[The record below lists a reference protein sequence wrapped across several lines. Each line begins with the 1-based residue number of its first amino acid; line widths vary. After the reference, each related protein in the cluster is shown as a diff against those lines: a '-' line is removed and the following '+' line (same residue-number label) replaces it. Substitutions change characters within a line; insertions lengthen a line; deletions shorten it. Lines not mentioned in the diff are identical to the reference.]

1 MPRRTVAL
9 AVAAPILLAGVLLT
23 GCTSTVSLQPAENA
37 NEPACA
43 DVTVRLPD
51 SVDGQPRRW
60 TDAQATGAW
69 GDPASVIITCG
80 VPELGPTTL
89 PCQSVNGV
97 DWVIDE
103 SDAPRYR
110 VPWAD
115 LLRKVF
121 AIDVQEC
128 PRCAGR
134 LELIAFIADGGVAR
148 RILAHLGLATHPP
161 PMAKARTAEDELP
174 ADPGPDY
181 DVADPIYED

>member
-1 MPRRTVAL
+1 VPRRIAVL
-9 AVAAPILLAGVLLT
+9 PVAATILLAGALLT
-23 GCTSTVSLQPAENA
+23 GCTSAVSLQPAENA
-37 NEPACA
+37 NAPACA

-110 VPWAD
+110 VTTFDRTPAVEVYLD
-115 LLRKVF
+115 N
-121 AIDVQEC
+121 DVVSSAQVLD
-128 PRCAGR
+128 R
-134 LELIAFIADGGVAR
+134 LSQIVSV
-148 RILAHLGLATHPP
+148 
-161 PMAKARTAEDELP
+161 LP
-174 ADPGPDY
+174 QNGQ
-181 DVADPIYED
+181 VCTESG